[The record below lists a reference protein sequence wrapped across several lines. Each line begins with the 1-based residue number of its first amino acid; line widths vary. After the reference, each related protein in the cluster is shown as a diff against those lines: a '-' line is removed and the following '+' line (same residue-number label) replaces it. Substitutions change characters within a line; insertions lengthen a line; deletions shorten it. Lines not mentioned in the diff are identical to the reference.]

1 MQGDQALNDPSA
13 RVAPLVREVLDASGI
28 PYEVLPCEEHLAD
41 TEAFSAHYGVP
52 MENNANTILVAS
64 KRGPKRYSACVL
76 LATTSL
82 DVNKV
87 VKNQMGVGKAS
98 FANSEETAELTGML
112 IGGVTPFGL
121 PDEMQVLVDDRV
133 MERDWIILGGGN
145 RTSKIKASPEV
156 LRIVPHVTLVEN
168 LAR

>member
-1 MQGDQALNDPSA
+1 MTPDQPHLDERV
-13 RVAPLVREVLDASGI
+13 RVALDAAGL

-41 TEAFSAHYGVP
+41 TETFSKHYGFP

-82 DVNKV
+82 DVNKA
-87 VKNQMGVGKAS
+87 VKREMGVSKAS
-98 FANSEETAELTGML
+98 FANAEETADLTGMR
-112 IGGVTPFGL
+112 IGGVTAFGL
-121 PDEMQVLVDDRV
+121 PKDVPLLVDARV

-145 RTSKIKASPEV
+145 RTSKVKASPEV
-156 LRIVPHVTLVEN
+156 LRHAQDMTVVAD
-168 LAR
+168 LAK

>member
-1 MQGDQALNDPSA
+1 MTPEPQLDE
-13 RVAPLVREVLDASGI
+13 RVREALDATGL

-41 TEAFSAHYGVP
+41 TETFSNHYGYP

-82 DVNKV
+82 DVNNA
-87 VKNQMGVGKAS
+87 VKRQMGVSKAS
-98 FANSEETAELTGML
+98 FANAEEIAELTGMR
-112 IGGVTPFGL
+112 IGGVTAFGL
-121 PDEMQVLVDDRV
+121 PKGVPVLVDARV
-133 MERDWIILGGGN
+133 MKRDWIILGGGN

-156 LRIVPHVTLVEN
+156 LRHAPDMTVVAD
-168 LAR
+168 LAK

>member
-1 MQGDQALNDPSA
+1 MTDITAE
-13 RVAPLVREVLDASGI
+13 VAPTVRAVLDSSGI

-41 TEAFSAHYGVP
+41 TEAFSKHYGVP

-82 DVNKV
+82 DVNKT
-87 VKNQMGVGKAS
+87 VKQHMEVSKAS
-98 FANSEETAELTGML
+98 FANAEETAELTGML

-121 PDEMQVLVDDRV
+121 PNELQVLVDERV
-133 MERDWIILGGGN
+133 MQREWIILGGGN
-145 RTSKIKASPEV
+145 RTSKVKAPPDV
-156 LRIVPHVTLVEN
+156 LRVVPNMVVVPN

>member
-1 MQGDQALNDPSA
+1 MTPDPQLDE
-13 RVAPLVREVLDASGI
+13 RVREALEATGL

-41 TEAFSAHYGVP
+41 TETFSNHYGFP

-82 DVNKV
+82 DVNNA
-87 VKNQMGVGKAS
+87 VKRQMGVSKAS
-98 FANSEETAELTGML
+98 FANAEETAELTGMR
-112 IGGVTPFGL
+112 IGGVTAFGL
-121 PDEMQVLVDDRV
+121 PKGVSVLVDARV

-145 RTSKIKASPEV
+145 RTSKIKAPPEV
-156 LRIVPHVTLVEN
+156 LRHAPDMTVVAD
-168 LAR
+168 LAK

>member
-1 MQGDQALNDPSA
+1 MTDITAEVAAPVQA
-13 RVAPLVREVLDASGI
+13 VLDSSGI

-41 TEAFSAHYGVP
+41 TEAFSKHYGVP

-64 KRGPKRYSACVL
+64 KRGPKRYAACVL

-82 DVNKV
+82 DVNKT
-87 VKNQMGVGKAS
+87 VKQHMEVSKAS
-98 FANSEETAELTGML
+98 FANAEETAERTGML

-121 PDEMQVLVDDRV
+121 PDELPVLVDERV
-133 MERDWIILGGGN
+133 MEREWIILGGGN
-145 RTSKIKASPEV
+145 RTSKVKAAPDM
-156 LRIVPHVTLVEN
+156 LRVVPNMVVVPN

>member
-1 MQGDQALNDPSA
+1 MTDQTVEVAAQVRAALDS
-13 RVAPLVREVLDASGI
+13 SGV

-41 TEAFSAHYGVP
+41 TEAFSKHYGVP

-64 KRGPKRYSACVL
+64 KRGPKRYAVCVL

-82 DVNKV
+82 DVNKA
-87 VKNQMGVGKAS
+87 VKQQMGVSKAS
-98 FANSEETAELTGML
+98 FAGAEETAELTGML

-121 PDEMQVLVDDRV
+121 PEDLQVLVDERV
-133 MERDWIILGGGN
+133 MECEWIILGGGN

-156 LRIVPHVTLVEN
+156 LRKVPNLMVVSN

>member
-1 MQGDQALNDPSA
+1 MTDITAE
-13 RVAPLVREVLDASGI
+13 VTAPVRAVLDSSEI

-41 TEAFSAHYGVP
+41 TEAFSKHYGVP

-64 KRGPKRYSACVL
+64 KRGPRRYAVCVL

-82 DVNKV
+82 DVNKT
-87 VKNQMGVGKAS
+87 VKQHMEVSKAS
-98 FANSEETAELTGML
+98 FANAEETAEQTGML

-121 PDEMQVLVDDRV
+121 PDELPVLVDERV
-133 MERDWIILGGGN
+133 MEREWIILGGGN
-145 RTSKIKASPEV
+145 RTSKVKAAPDV
-156 LRIVPHVTLVEN
+156 LRVVPNMVVVPN

>member
-1 MQGDQALNDPSA
+1 MTDITAE
-13 RVAPLVREVLDASGI
+13 VAPTVRAVLDASGI

-41 TEAFSAHYGVP
+41 TEAFSKHYGVP

-64 KRGPKRYSACVL
+64 KRGPKRFAACVL

-82 DVNKV
+82 DVNKS
-87 VKNQMGVGKAS
+87 VKQHMEVSKAS
-98 FANSEETAELTGML
+98 FANAEETAELTGML

-121 PDEMQVLVDDRV
+121 PDELQVLVDERV
-133 MERDWIILGGGN
+133 MQREWIILGGGN
-145 RTSKIKASPEV
+145 RTSKVKAPPEV
-156 LRIVPHVTLVEN
+156 LNVVPNMVVVPN